1 MKINIWISINHVFQ
15 LYEFMKHPVAVNLP
29 KDFEYWFHSNG
40 RNTDLA
46 MVTIEVDLFIKILDN
61 LN

>member
-29 KDFEYWFHSNG
+29 KDFEYWFFNNG
-40 RNTDLA
+40 SLQDIV
-46 MVTIEVDLFIKILDN
+46 MVTIDADTFSRILDN